1 MAANF
6 QITQTTK
13 KMNKKINQVFSVHSK
28 DLRQKTDKITIDDYL
43 RDYGQIFG
51 GFEDRKLP
59 RDDLYYEVKAEIDA
73 KDQKKAQFKD
83 KLQGKPL
90 LPKTNT
96 TVAEDQRNRIND
108 IEQDQA
114 LRDSTKE
121 DNDQAKAKS

>member
-6 QITQTTK
+6 QINQTTK
-13 KMNKKINQVFSVHSK
+13 KMNRKINQVFSVHSK

-51 GFEDRKLP
+51 GFEDRKLV
-59 RDDLYYEVKAEIDA
+59 RDDLYYVVKAEIDA
-73 KDQKKAQFKD
+73 KDQKKEQFKD

-90 LPKTNT
+90 LPKTDA
-96 TVAEDQRNRIND
+96 TVAEAQRSRIND

-114 LRDSTKE
+114 KRESQKE
-121 DNDQAKAKS
+121 DDDQTKNK